1 MASNDSVPPATSRV
15 EKASVMSTKLSF
27 AWLLPLAAILFAAW
41 VLWQAYIERG
51 PLVEIRFDNAGGVI
65 AGETRVRRNDVVVGT
80 VETVKLADDLDSV
93 VVGVRL
99 DPQVSP
105 YIDDDTR
112 FWIVNARIN
121 TTEISGLGTLLSGS
135 YIEVDWDDIPGE
147 RQSEFIGLD
156 EPPLTTRGTPGLR
169 LTLNA
174 EEAGYI
180 YVGSP
185 IFLRQI
191 EVGRVERRR
200 LAPDAM
206 QVLFDIFIEA
216 PYHRHVYP
224 ETRFYGVSGVEGT
237 IDSDGVSVRVESI
250 GALFTGGIAFENR
263 AVDLASTPIEQDG
276 SSYKLFDSRGEAR
289 ESLFDG
295 DDSQQFRLMAKFE
308 GSVKGLKVGAPI
320 EYEGLTVGR
329 VAELNIQLPRTAGEV
344 STATVVLQFQ
354 PRRLGLNNMTQ
365 ERWYNTAK
373 DLVEGG
379 LRVQL
384 TTGNILTGSLIV
396 KLVNK
401 PDDPKQTVDFDF
413 KPYPLLPD
421 VPSNIEAV
429 TADVETLV
437 KNLSELPLNSLVTAA
452 TQLLQE
458 ARELIASPDIAKLPA
473 QLSTSMESI
482 TAATRTLP
490 QMVRSL
496 TQASDN
502 ANEVL
507 EGLSPDSEIYI
518 ELSTAARELSMA
530 AKSIAAFA
538 ELLED
543 NPSAL
548 LTGR

>member
-1 MASNDSVPPATSRV
+1 MVKKMASNDSVPTATSRV
-15 EKASVMSTKLSF
+15 EKASVMSTRLSF

-216 PYHRHVYP
+216 PYHQHVYP

-263 AVDLASTPIEQDG
+263 SVNLAS
-276 SSYKLFDSRGEAR
+276 
-289 ESLFDG
+289 
-295 DDSQQFRLMAKFE
+295 
-308 GSVKGLKVGAPI
+308 
-320 EYEGLTVGR
+320 
-329 VAELNIQLPRTAGEV
+329 
-344 STATVVLQFQ
+344 
-354 PRRLGLNNMTQ
+354 
-365 ERWYNTAK
+365 
-373 DLVEGG
+373 
-379 LRVQL
+379 
-384 TTGNILTGSLIV
+384 
-396 KLVNK
+396 
-401 PDDPKQTVDFDF
+401 
-413 KPYPLLPD
+413 
-421 VPSNIEAV
+421 
-429 TADVETLV
+429 
-437 KNLSELPLNSLVTAA
+437 
-452 TQLLQE
+452 
-458 ARELIASPDIAKLPA
+458 
-473 QLSTSMESI
+473 
-482 TAATRTLP
+482 
-490 QMVRSL
+490 
-496 TQASDN
+496 
-502 ANEVL
+502 
-507 EGLSPDSEIYI
+507 
-518 ELSTAARELSMA
+518 
-530 AKSIAAFA
+530 
-538 ELLED
+538 
-543 NPSAL
+543 NPSV
-548 LTGR
+548 